1 MFPFV
6 SEGGELVI
14 ASGDGGRRSGGNG
27 SEESLG
33 IASTIKVVGP
43 TLLVMMP

>member
-6 SEGGELVI
+6 SEGGEPVI

-27 SEESLG
+27 SMKSHW
-33 IASTIKVVGP
+33 A
-43 TLLVMMP
+43 LLRPLRW